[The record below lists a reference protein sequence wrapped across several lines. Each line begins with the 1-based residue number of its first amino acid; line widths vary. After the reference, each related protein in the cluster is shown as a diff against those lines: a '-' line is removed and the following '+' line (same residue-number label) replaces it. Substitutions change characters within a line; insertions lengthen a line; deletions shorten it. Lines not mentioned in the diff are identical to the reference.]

1 MSQVFKD
8 TQYSFAP
15 NCRGRSNC
23 KFWEKNFQVHLFITT
38 EWPKPPPPSSQQ
50 LGTKE
55 YFTVTLALEWDKMI
69 SDLKALA
76 LRSVLQVLHV
86 KLSILKKLFES
97 ATSNLSVLDKILVCI
112 SRVFNF
118 ANRHFPNY
126 LHGLIFA
133 KGPKNS
139 RNREILST

>member
-1 MSQVFKD
+1 
-8 TQYSFAP
+8 
-15 NCRGRSNC
+15 
-23 KFWEKNFQVHLFITT
+23 
-38 EWPKPPPPSSQQ
+38 
-50 LGTKE
+50 
-55 YFTVTLALEWDKMI
+55 MI

-76 LRSVLQVLHV
+76 LRGVFQILQV

-97 ATSNLSVLDKILVCI
+97 ATSNLNVLDKILVRI
-112 SRVFNF
+112 SHVFNF

>member
-1 MSQVFKD
+1 
-8 TQYSFAP
+8 
-15 NCRGRSNC
+15 
-23 KFWEKNFQVHLFITT
+23 
-38 EWPKPPPPSSQQ
+38 
-50 LGTKE
+50 
-55 YFTVTLALEWDKMI
+55 MI

-76 LRSVLQVLHV
+76 LRGVFQILQV

-97 ATSNLSVLDKILVCI
+97 ATSNLNVLDKILACI
-112 SRVFNF
+112 SHVFNF